1 MEPKFFRFASK
12 EANKDQSLPL
22 SPVVSETYRY
32 FFSNALDYW
41 FDLSVKLTW
50 FLGIRPVVISL
61 FSFKP
66 ASSPR
71 TLIKDILTFPLQKI
85 WLERR

>member
-1 MEPKFFRFASK
+1 MEPKIFHFALK
-12 EANKDQSLPL
+12 ETNEDQSLPSL
-22 SPVVSETYRY
+22 SPVFSETHRY

-71 TLIKDILTFPLQKI
+71 TLINDILTFPLQKI
-85 WLERR
+85 

>member
-1 MEPKFFRFASK
+1 MEPKFFHFASK
-12 EANKDQSLPL
+12 ETNEYQSLPSL
-22 SPVVSETYRY
+22 SPVV
-32 FFSNALDYW
+32 SNALDYW

-85 WLERR
+85 